1 MKKIIKF
8 YSILLFTIILLFT
21 YFTYPL
27 NALSLTHL
35 ILDSDNSTS
44 LPQNFRKTTDVL
56 TDCNFESL
64 NKQGLD
70 KLNISGSGQFTEFN
84 LPLIIEAIPNNFSI
98 IDIDLREES
107 HGFINGSAVSFAN
120 ANNSANSGLSLPQ
133 IINTENS
140 DLASIKLNTP
150 LTLYNS
156 KKSIIPKVVQNES
169 TLVTAKDITYVRIP
183 VTDGNL
189 PNDNM
194 VNYFID
200 FVKKQP
206 ENTWLHFHCKAGVGR
221 TTTFMIMYDIIKNHN
236 DVDLKDIITRQILLS
251 NLGEK
256 YLSNFLTGNRYEFLT
271 KFYDRCK
278 NNECS
283 ISSIHSYSCTKSNC
297 DTTAH
302 APYIKSTITPKLLY
316 VISENDMTNAEKTMI
331 ATLQGLSASSSE
343 KQIYILSPSEPDY
356 ETWLKDLKKNYKVK
370 LEKIHDPWILL
381 DKFKSYIHGY
391 VLYSTVKQPSIN
403 NACTMA
409 SLHNSIAIDESIE
422 HIINSHGIHN
432 LIKDCRN
439 TDKYWAFNNL
449 WNSGLNH
456 STVIELSND
465 KFIPLRDYAILSKSL
480 IFYEE
485 DVNDSS
491 FREKIL
497 NSMDEGGRIL
507 GWGPDE
513 HTNVS
518 ITSKYGIDM
527 IAADWAYN
535 LSVLSSYKCSPQSQ
549 KIDNDF
555 KQEDGVHYVT
565 FIMSDGDNMQWM
577 LGSNFTMRNWFA
589 SPYRGNFNLGWSIS
603 PAIYNL
609 APTVFNKY
617 YQSANSLN
625 YKDYFVVPAS
635 GSGYM
640 YPSKYPYEKLGDY
653 TKKLNDYMAQ
663 VDEKYVL
670 ILDDEAFY
678 KKDLWDKYTCNSNI
692 DALLYLNYNKNN
704 AYDGKIIW
712 SNNKPIISC
721 RDLLWSGLEDENQL
735 ITNINTRINSG
746 YTNIKDPNSYTFV
759 YVHVWSNP
767 MDNVN
772 YVVNKLNSNSKVRIV
787 SPDTFIKLIIN
798 NVPHVDI

>member
-1 MKKIIKF
+1 MKF
-8 YSILLFTIILLFT
+8 YSILLFTILLLFT
-21 YFTYPL
+21 YTV
-27 NALSLTHL
+27 NASPNTNL
-35 ILDSDNSTS
+35 ILDSDNLTS
-44 LPQNFRKTTDVL
+44 LPENFRKTTDIL

-70 KLNISGSGQFTEFN
+70 KLNISGSSQFTKLN
-84 LPLIIEAIPNNFSI
+84 LSLIIKAIPDNFSI

-107 HGFINGSAVSFAN
+107 HGFINDFAISFEN
-120 ANNSANSGLSLPQ
+120 TYNNANSGLSLPE
-133 IINTENS
+133 IINKENS
-140 DLASIKLNTP
+140 DLSSIKLNSP
-150 LTLYNS
+150 LTFYNS
-156 KKSIIPKVVQNES
+156 KKSIIPKTVQNES
-169 TLVTAKDITYVRIP
+169 TLVMAKGIKYVRIP

-206 ENTWLHFHCKAGVGR
+206 KNTWLHFHCKAGVGR

-236 DVDLKDIITRQILLS
+236 DVDLKDIITRQVLLS

-256 YLSNFLTGNRYEFLT
+256 NLCDFLTGNRYEFLNQ
-271 KFYDRCK
+271 FYNKCK
-278 NNECS
+278 NNEYNC
-283 ISSIHSYSCTKSNC
+283 SSIKSNC
-297 DTTAH
+297 NITRSDS
-302 APYIKSTITPKLLY
+302 YIKNTIVPKFLY
-316 VISENDMTNAEKTMI
+316 VISEKHMTNAEKTMI
-331 ATLQGLSASSSE
+331 ATLQGNIASKSE
-343 KQIYILSPSEPDY
+343 NQIYILTPNEPDY
-356 ETWLKDLKKNYKVK
+356 EIWLKDLKKNYKVK
-370 LEKIHDPWILL
+370 FKKVNNPWALL
-381 DKFKSYIHGY
+381 DKFKKYIDGY
-391 VLYSTVKQPSIN
+391 VLYSTVKEHSLN

-409 SLHNSIAIDESIE
+409 SLHNSIVVDESIE
-422 HIINSHGIHN
+422 HIINSHGIN
-432 LIKDCRN
+432 NMIEDCRN

-456 STVIELSND
+456 STVIELPSD

-480 IFYEE
+480 IFYEK

-491 FREKIL
+491 LREKIFS
-497 NSMDEGGRIL
+497 SMDEGGRIL

-518 ITSKYGIDM
+518 ISSKYGIDM
-527 IAADWAYN
+527 IAADWCYN
-535 LSVLSSYKCSPQSQ
+535 LSVLSSYKSRPQSQ
-549 KIDNDF
+549 KIDNNF
-555 KQEDGVHYVT
+555 KEEDGVHYVT
-565 FIMSDGDNMQWM
+565 FIMSDGDNMQWL
-577 LGSNFTMRNWFA
+577 LGSNFTMKNWFG

-603 PAIYNL
+603 PSIYNL

-617 YQSANSLN
+617 YQAVYSSK

-635 GSGYM
+635 GNGYM

-653 TKKLNDYMAQ
+653 TKRLNDYMSE
-663 VDEKYVL
+663 VDQKYVL

-678 KKDLWDKYTCNSNI
+678 KKYLWDKYTCNPNI
-692 DALLYLNYNKNN
+692 DGLLYLNYNKNN
-704 AYDGKIIW
+704 AYAGKIIW

-721 RDLLWSGLEDENQL
+721 RDLLWGGLEDENQL
-735 ITNINTRINSG
+735 ITNINTRIDSG

-759 YVHVWSNP
+759 YVHVWSNT

-772 YVVNKLNSNSKVRIV
+772 NVVNKLNKNSKVRIV